1 MKSSNHQ
8 QAIAVFGII
17 IPFLLI
23 GAMIGATLYG
33 RGKVSQTHSEKVSNY
48 ERFKM
53 ARIYADAMETT
64 LAQGQKREEIAYWRS
79 KLEADFIQSITE
91 NLDNILDQYEP
102 SVLRRTGMGQA
113 PGAGGF
119 GVASENPHSRIQLT
133 FEGGFKP
140 MQMLLAELE
149 KEMPHLMLESLDI
162 TPMRGSTEGARGE
175 LNFRVIY
182 LCWENVTD

>member
-8 QAIAVFGII
+8 QAIAVFGIV

-64 LAQGQKREEIAYWRS
+64 LAQGQSGRRS
-79 KLEADFIQSITE
+79 PTGAANLRLISFNQSLKIWITSSTNMSPPSCAAPVWDKLLE
-91 NLDNILDQYEP
+91 
-102 SVLRRTGMGQA
+102 QA
-113 PGAGGF
+113 
-119 GVASENPHSRIQLT
+119 ASELPLT
-133 FEGGFKP
+133 IPTHEF
-140 MQMLLAELE
+140 
-149 KEMPHLMLESLDI
+149 
-162 TPMRGSTEGARGE
+162 
-175 LNFRVIY
+175 N
-182 LCWENVTD
+182 